1 MQNEAGK
8 GRVKPHSHQEV
19 TKHPSRAAPSAAA
32 EPSAQEEGNKTHLT
46 YRPTHFTDLSK
57 QNTGY
62 FMRVTQTVA
71 ETLVKQCLSI

>member
-8 GRVKPHSHQEV
+8 GRAKPRSHQEV

-46 YRPTHFTDLSK
+46 YRLDTFH
-57 QNTGY
+57 
-62 FMRVTQTVA
+62 
-71 ETLVKQCLSI
+71 